1 MIKAIILVLCATLL
15 LSACGG
21 GEEPSTE
28 IGYGEISEGVYTNA
42 YFNMRVQAPQGW
54 SIQSQAAQQEMMD
67 SGSSLLAGD
76 DENFKAV
83 LKESE
88 KQTVNLF
95 SFFKFEQGAPV
106 DFNPSIISVAERIV
120 QLPGIQRGG
129 DYLHHVKQVL
139 KAGQLAYQFPQD
151 MHEMNISGVTFD
163 VLPAYIDLGT
173 VRVYQD
179 YYAAKLKDYALSFV
193 LSYSN
198 EEEKQELEA
207 LVKSMS
213 L

>member
-1 MIKAIILVLCATLL
+1 MIKAIFLVLCTSLL
-15 LSACGG
+15 LSACG
-21 GEEPSTE
+21 EEPAAE
-28 IGYGEISEGVYTNA
+28 IGYGEIRDGVYTNA
-42 YFNMRVQAPQGW
+42 YFNMRIQAPQDW
-54 SIQSQAAQQEMMD
+54 SIQIQAA
-67 SGSSLLAGD
+67 
-76 DENFKAV
+76 
-83 LKESE
+83 
-88 KQTVNLF
+88 QTVNLF

-106 DFNPSIISVAERIV
+106 DFNPSVISVAERIA

-163 VLPAYIDLGT
+163 VLPAYIDLGA

-179 YYAAKLKDYALSFV
+179 YYAAKIKDYALSFV

-198 EEEKQELEA
+198 EAEKQELET
-207 LVKSMS
+207 LVKSMN